1 MWKEGPTPGEK
12 LQGTG
17 GCTHWPEHH
26 HHGTPLN
33 LGAREPVCKAQIA
46 AFSQVTLV
54 RHFTSL
60 GLSFLICKVEILSP
74 LYNPQGG

>member
-33 LGAREPVCKAQIA
+33 PGAREPVCKAQIA
-46 AFSQVTLV
+46 AFSQETLV

-74 LYNPQGG
+74 LYNLQGG